1 MLAEIRKMRNTN
13 PALVAQIEIIER
25 FLAELEQFILFPR
38 IVQVP
43 KEVIVEKIVERER
56 IVQLPTQDERSIKME
71 LTLSMLVEK
80 LILEL
85 KKIKK
90 TNPSLN
96 LDLEDDIKMI
106 FFSEIDSYPKGV
118 DENFNRRLKEFS
130 DSIYRKFESLGNWSL
145 DHQLMLNTFL
155 QERFMMANL
164 VKNAN
169 TEIEKVRSIE
179 LGQEE
184 RIRLLESEFGGIREM
199 VMQLRGVRG
208 GESLE
213 INGLVEGILG
223 RFSKIESS
231 KSFIGAMVERSFAL
245 GDLQIADDRIKSLIR
260 QKDAEINLLKDQ
272 ITKIQTTRVVS
283 TVSEGQGEMIRVLQ
297 TENLKLKNEINELR
311 SSKGSEELVRQ
322 YREQVREY
330 EVRILALENEKSD
343 LTAKLS
349 NLQREYEVK
358 MQLSKQFAD
367 ITFKGESKIEHLS
380 SPVNSYNILNSPE
393 QKITMVESQI
403 KNVSDTPGG
412 SIIKDNRTSADR
424 SKVSNSGFSASY
436 RSPSE
441 SESISSSVREGFTST
456 AKYGAT
462 SMADSSKLGAQ
473 NAQSTIYNSGYN
485 MTSSQSQQGG
495 LASQFQQGTYQ
506 ATGGLNRYEPSTYQS
521 SSGSS
526 LQSGSYQT
534 STTPYQTN
542 LGASGF
548 QAGSTYQGGN
558 YQSSTSGSF
567 QSSSIQQSQTG
578 ASYKPYQPSSGTFT
592 SPSLSSGMSQLPKP
606 ADKK

>member
-1 MLAEIRKMRNTN
+1 
-13 PALVAQIEIIER
+13 
-25 FLAELEQFILFPR
+25 
-38 IVQVP
+38 
-43 KEVIVEKIVERER
+43 
-56 IVQLPTQDERSIKME
+56 
-71 LTLSMLVEK
+71 
-80 LILEL
+80 
-85 KKIKK
+85 
-90 TNPSLN
+90 
-96 LDLEDDIKMI
+96 
-106 FFSEIDSYPKGV
+106 
-118 DENFNRRLKEFS
+118 
-130 DSIYRKFESLGNWSL
+130 
-145 DHQLMLNTFL
+145 
-155 QERFMMANL
+155 
-164 VKNAN
+164 
-169 TEIEKVRSIE
+169 
-179 LGQEE
+179 
-184 RIRLLESEFGGIREM
+184 M
-199 VMQLRGVRG
+199 VMQLRGIRG

-231 KSFIGAMVERSFAL
+231 KSFIGAMVERSSAL
-245 GDLQIADDRIKSLIR
+245 GELQIADERIKSLIR

-330 EVRILALENEKSD
+330 EFRILALENEKSD

-367 ITFKGESKIEHLS
+367 ITFKGESKIEHFS

-412 SIIKDNRTSADR
+412 SIIKDNKTSADR

-441 SESISSSVREGFTST
+441 SESISSSVREGFAST

-534 STTPYQTN
+534 STTPYQTS

-548 QAGSTYQGGN
+548 QAGTTYQAGN
-558 YQSSTSGSF
+558 YQASTSGSF

-578 ASYKPYQPSSGTFT
+578 AGYKPYQPTSSTFT
-592 SPSLSSGMSQLPKP
+592 SPSFSSGMSQLPKP